1 MQLVFKNLIASQALN
16 GVAAVEDEPAAVVP
30 ERTMEPV
37 PHDGATGG
45 ARCEPLAGV
54 CGEP

>member
-45 ARCEPLAGV
+45 ARCEPRAGV